1 MMENVVQRQQQHVI
15 LFYKYH
21 PLAKEEAVVEL
32 YRSAL
37 ERLCTGLNLQ
47 GRILVGCN
55 EHQSEGI
62 NGNLAGILPNLKAFT
77 QALMQY
83 DPREASNSNSNSNH
97 LSMSIQD
104 PDATHGLQAIIDQ
117 FWNDCRIFYEQAKC
131 PENPL
136 LLSETEFKWSSAG
149 SCETETLFPDLNIKL
164 VKEMIG
170 TGGVLASI
178 PLEETSKG
186 YLTPQQWHERLT
198 QIKSNND
205 DDTLLIDCRNTK
217 EWQIGHFPQALD
229 PNTTTFGQ
237 FPTWVQ
243 QHSQSLANKKI
254 LMYCTGGIQEYGYH

>member
-1 MMENVVQRQQQHVI
+1 MISNRQWNIASSDV
-15 LFYKYH
+15 L
-21 PLAKEEAVVEL
+21 
-32 YRSAL
+32 
-37 ERLCTGLNLQ
+37 
-47 GRILVGCN
+47 LVG
-55 EHQSEGI
+55 
-62 NGNLAGILPNLKAFT
+62 T
-77 QALMQY
+77 QIYSRSFKRLRGG
-83 DPREASNSNSNSNH
+83 DHRGGC
-97 LSMSIQD
+97 D
-104 PDATHGLQAIIDQ
+104 GR
-117 FWNDCRIFYEQAKC
+117 WNNCRIFYEQDKC

-136 LLSETEFKWSSAG
+136 LLSETEFKWSSTD
-149 SCETETLFPDLNIKL
+149 SFETETLFPDLNIKL

-254 LMYCTGGIQEYGYH
+254 LMYCTGGIRCEKASAYIRRQVPSVTEVSHL